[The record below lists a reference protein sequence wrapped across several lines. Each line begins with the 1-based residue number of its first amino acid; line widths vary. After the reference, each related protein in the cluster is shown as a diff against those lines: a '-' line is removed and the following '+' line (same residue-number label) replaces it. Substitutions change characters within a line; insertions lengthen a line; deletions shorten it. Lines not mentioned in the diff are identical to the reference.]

1 MLITPSAPTL
11 VAYALLEIS
20 HPVDGKEF
28 NHTMVATLFD
38 EALLLDPRHGPTY
51 NAYGNMELKSG
62 NTSRARQI
70 FKNGVMANCRD
81 VASVYHGLAMLEL
94 SEGNID
100 YSRTLLR
107 KGLQEF
113 RMHDSGMDS
122 SRRQRAAFLTQSLGT
137 IELNCN
143 RPLEAKKI
151 FESGIE
157 QHGNSTQLLLGAA
170 WSELKLGNDDAART
184 FFERSVNVD
193 RSHAQAWQ
201 SWGVMEMR
209 AGNYNTAKTLF
220 ECGIKND
227 PSHGALWQAYGKF
240 HYMHNM
246 MEAYQTPSHLT
257 FCVNRDIANMESRR
271 GNIEGARQLFAAG
284 ITKCPDH
291 VPLYQ
296 TWACLELR
304 NKNYDKARTLI
315 GEALTRKKSHGFS
328 WLVAAKIEEQLDN
341 KGLVG
346 LILQRG
352 LKHAPHSVKLLCALA
367 EYEVSRGRIN
377 VARQLLEKGLEIDP
391 LHAPLYHSLAELE
404 AMVFNIEGLA
414 QLNKRAAKVFNAN
427 AVDQTP
433 ISMKMLGNKLR
444 KSSASGGKI
453 PNNIASLASMIEVEF
468 DFDIEEEIL
477 ECNPEALIENMT
489 ENDGLLLASSQI
501 ET

>member
-11 VAYALLEIS
+11 VAYALLEIR
-20 HPVDGKEF
+20 HPVDGQEF

-51 NAYGNMELKSG
+51 NAYGNMELKLG

-107 KGLQEF
+107 KGLQEV
-113 RMHDSGMDS
+113 RMHDSGMDN

-170 WSELKLGNDDAART
+170 WSELKLGNDDAARN

-209 AGNYNTAKTLF
+209 AGNYITAKTLF

-227 PSHGALWQAYGKF
+227 PNHGALWQAYGKF
-240 HYMHNM
+240 HSIHKM
-246 MEAYQTPSHLT
+246 MET
-257 FCVNRDIANMESRR
+257 
-271 GNIEGARQLFAAG
+271 
-284 ITKCPDH
+284 
-291 VPLYQ
+291 
-296 TWACLELR
+296 
-304 NKNYDKARTLI
+304 
-315 GEALTRKKSHGFS
+315 
-328 WLVAAKIEEQLDN
+328 
-341 KGLVG
+341 
-346 LILQRG
+346 
-352 LKHAPHSVKLLCALA
+352 
-367 EYEVSRGRIN
+367 
-377 VARQLLEKGLEIDP
+377 
-391 LHAPLYHSLAELE
+391 
-404 AMVFNIEGLA
+404 
-414 QLNKRAAKVFNAN
+414 
-427 AVDQTP
+427 DQTLSNL
-433 ISMKMLGNKLR
+433 IVCVLIMLQQIWKV
-444 KSSASGGKI
+444 A
-453 PNNIASLASMIEVEF
+453 
-468 DFDIEEEIL
+468 EETL
-477 ECNPEALIENMT
+477 KVHANYLQL
-489 ENDGLLLASSQI
+489 G
-501 ET
+501 